1 MLKRLA
7 AAALVLAGL
16 GTAALAASR
25 GYQQST
31 SLSTST
37 AAGLPSLPSNPGAGS
52 ALISVES
59 SAIRW
64 RDDGTAPTS
73 SVGQPIGAA
82 QAICYAQDLG
92 AFQMIG
98 QTAGATVNVT
108 YYNGKYCAF

>member
-7 AAALVLAGL
+7 VVAFILAGL

-25 GYQQST
+25 SYQQST

-37 AAGLPSLPSNPGAGS
+37 AAALPSLPSNPGAGS
-52 ALISVES
+52 ALISVEGA
-59 SAIRW
+59 AIRW

-73 SVGQPIGAA
+73 SVGQPISAG

-98 QTAGATVNVT
+98 QTGSPTVNVT